1 MNARVRS
8 RVEMGRRALQFSR
21 AHTDTS
27 AGYGA
32 AVSRLE
38 ERLTRAETLAD
49 QQLTGIR
56 SSRAASGQ
64 RAIIRQAMMRG
75 HLRHLVR
82 VAKLAAVEVPELAER
97 IALPPRNTTYLEFR
111 TTARSIA
118 AEAAAHQEVLVRYG
132 LVESVVTELS
142 AALTRFEAM
151 TDAAMESRR
160 AHVGASAELANVAT
174 EIVAVVRVLDGLN
187 TIRFTSDAESLA
199 AWRSAS
205 NITDV
210 VRSTAAPPADGGEEV
225 QPAA

>member
-21 AHTDTS
+21 AHADES
-27 AGYGA
+27 AGYTA

-38 ERLTRAETLAD
+38 ERLGRAETLAN
-49 QQLTGIR
+49 QQLNGIR
-56 SSRAASGQ
+56 ATRAAATQ
-64 RAIIRQAMMRG
+64 RRIIRKAMMRG
-75 HLRHLVR
+75 HLRHLAR
-82 VAKLAAVEVPELAER
+82 VARLAAVEIPGIAER
-97 IALPPRNTTYLEFR
+97 ISLPPRNSTYLEFR
-111 TTARSIA
+111 TTAVSIA
-118 AEAAAHQEVLVRYG
+118 TEAAAHLEVLVRYG
-132 LVESVVTELS
+132 LVESVVTELN
-142 AALTRFEAM
+142 AALERFQVV
-151 TDAAMESRR
+151 TDAAMEARR

-205 NITDV
+205 NILDFVRGSV
-210 VRSTAAPPADGGEEV
+210 VPPEAGGEV